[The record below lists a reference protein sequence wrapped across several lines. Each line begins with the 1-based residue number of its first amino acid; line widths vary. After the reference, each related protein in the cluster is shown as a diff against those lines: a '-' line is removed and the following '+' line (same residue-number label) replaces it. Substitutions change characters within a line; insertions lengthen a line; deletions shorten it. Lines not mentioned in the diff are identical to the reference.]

1 MEHAEERRAISFEV
15 IDTKLNF
22 IMQSVKDI
30 KQDLEKNYV
39 TRMEFDPVK
48 KVIYGLIGI
57 ILVAVV
63 GAVIALVVKG

>member
-1 MEHAEERRAISFEV
+1 MEQTEERRAISFEV

-39 TRMEFDPVK
+39 TRMEFEPVK
-48 KVIYGLIGI
+48 KVIYGLVGI

>member
-48 KVIYGLIGI
+48 KIIYGLVGI
-57 ILVAVV
+57 ILLAVV
-63 GAVIALVVKG
+63 GAMVTLVVNK

>member
-1 MEHAEERRAISFEV
+1 MENAEERRAISFEV

-39 TRMEFDPVK
+39 TRMEFEPIK
-48 KVIYGLIGI
+48 KIIYGLIGV
-57 ILVAVV
+57 ILLAVV
-63 GAVIALVVKG
+63 GAMVALVIKG

>member
-1 MEHAEERRAISFEV
+1 MENAEERRAISFEV

-48 KVIYGLIGI
+48 KIIYGLVGI